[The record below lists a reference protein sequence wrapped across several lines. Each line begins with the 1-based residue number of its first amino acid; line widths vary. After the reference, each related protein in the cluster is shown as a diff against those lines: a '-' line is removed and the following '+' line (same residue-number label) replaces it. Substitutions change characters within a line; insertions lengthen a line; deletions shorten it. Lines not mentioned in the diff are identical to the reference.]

1 MMFARSVMSL
11 HGGSTDEL
19 RKVLLIPSPV
29 RILRIPEQE
38 YPSEKDKAV
47 TAVWAH
53 KVNQCGS
60 VALSET
66 IPFYSSIWQCIH
78 EEKFHLA

>member
-1 MMFARSVMSL
+1 MFARSVMSL

-19 RKVLLIPSPV
+19 RKVLLIQSPV

-47 TAVWAH
+47 SAVWAH
-53 KVNQCGS
+53 KVNQHGS
-60 VALSET
+60 VALSEA
-66 IPFYSSIWQCIH
+66 IPFYSGIWQCIH
-78 EEKFHLA
+78 DKKIHLG